1 MAANFVCR
9 AYRMASEF
17 FPMRKAAGKRLPH
30 GVTGELP
37 MGALL
42 RLSLVAGK
50 SEPVQRADLVQA
62 LNLPET
68 TVDDRLRVLVKRGQV
83 VRLGRGL
90 YAPAGSA
97 AAQALQ
103 RRQFVPNETTPIE
116 GGVWVRGRLISIA
129 DFKSGR
135 Y

>member
-1 MAANFVCR
+1 
-9 AYRMASEF
+9 
-17 FPMRKAAGKRLPH
+17 MRKAAGKRLPH
-30 GVTGELP
+30 GVTGELV

-50 SEPVQRADLVQA
+50 SEPVRRADLVQA

-103 RRQFVPNETTPIE
+103 RRQFVPNETTPIA

>member
-1 MAANFVCR
+1 
-9 AYRMASEF
+9 
-17 FPMRKAAGKRLPH
+17 
-30 GVTGELP
+30 

-90 YAPAGSA
+90 HAPAGSA